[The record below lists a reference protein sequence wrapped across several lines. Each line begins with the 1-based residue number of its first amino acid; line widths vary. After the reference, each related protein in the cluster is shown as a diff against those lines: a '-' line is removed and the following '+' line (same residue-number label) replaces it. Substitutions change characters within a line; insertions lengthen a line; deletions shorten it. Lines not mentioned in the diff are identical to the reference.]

1 MKIMEYLWRMRA
13 LLWRIKCKKVLKI
26 QRFRK
31 DMGADL

>member
-13 LLWRIKCKKVLKI
+13 LLWRIKRKKVLKN
-26 QRFRK
+26 QHFRN